1 MSATSIQ
8 FIGLFVVM
16 MNGSAG
22 LHILLPHFPG
32 TPYEGHV
39 SVIQYNADQVSS
51 STWPGTAA
59 CSFDSSLQCAP
70 IAVETVT
77 FSGASDPT
85 PPDIIGDISH
95 LTCCCASMT
104 DILPKYKDPDA
115 DDKVS
120 AHFFVDHGVAEAIAA
135 SNGRIDTWVTM
146 HTTDPAGITVTGNDG
161 TSTFNIVFKAGAQFA
176 ILNSV
181 PPTTGAPNHFLAYY
195 LMGVGS
201 STCTAVPTDG
211 PPCAASATAC
221 SSLTRSSKVT
231 KAASSKKKTKRRSKQ
246 RILVPKILFIDADC
260 ANSHFP

>member
-32 TPYEGHV
+32 TPYADHV
-39 SVIQYNADQVSS
+39 SVIQYSPDQVSS
-51 STWPGTAA
+51 TTWPGSAA
-59 CSFDSSLQCAP
+59 CAWNASLQCAP
-70 IAVETVT
+70 IAVETIA

-85 PPDIIGDISH
+85 PPDIIGNISH

-104 DILPKYKDPDA
+104 DILPKYKDPIAA
-115 DDKVS
+115 DKLS
-120 AHFFVDHGVAEAIAA
+120 AHLFVDHGVAEAIAA

-146 HTTDPAGITVTGNDG
+146 HTIDPAGITVTGSNG
-161 TSTFNIVFKAGAQFA
+161 TSTFNIVFRSGARFA
-176 ILNSV
+176 ILNSI
-181 PPTTGAPNHFLAYY
+181 PPTPDGPNHFLAYY

-211 PPCAASATAC
+211 PPCAPNATAC
-221 SSLTRSSKVT
+221 PVLRNVL
-231 KAASSKKKTKRRSKQ
+231 KAAKAAPPKKTKSHAKR
-246 RILVPKILFIDADC
+246 RILVPKILAVDLDC